1 MGGGGD
7 TVNENNNHQGGDEC
21 DDDDEGKLRITH
33 ADCHV
38 LVVVKVPSNV
48 VEVEDVHVVILDHAN
63 HPQAQAGRSRSRDVP
78 PMQ

>member
-1 MGGGGD
+1 M
-7 TVNENNNHQGGDEC
+7 NENNINNHQGGDEC

-63 HPQAQAGRSRSRDVP
+63 HPQAQAGRSRYSRDVP